1 MPAGTIAQGDRGAT
15 DAAAGADP
23 APSCGL
29 CRDESGFRLRVPLRR
44 DKSPADHAVTRAS
57 EGERARR
64 SLFNALF
71 EWESNPKIFR
81 NFSKRLS
88 AVADPDW
95 L

>member
-44 DKSPADHAVTRAS
+44 EKSPANSAVTRAN
-57 EGERARR
+57 EGEEARR
-64 SLFNALF
+64 GRPVAFFAR
-71 EWESNPKIFR
+71 ESNPKLFR
-81 NFSKRLS
+81 SFSKRLS
-88 AVADPDW
+88 A